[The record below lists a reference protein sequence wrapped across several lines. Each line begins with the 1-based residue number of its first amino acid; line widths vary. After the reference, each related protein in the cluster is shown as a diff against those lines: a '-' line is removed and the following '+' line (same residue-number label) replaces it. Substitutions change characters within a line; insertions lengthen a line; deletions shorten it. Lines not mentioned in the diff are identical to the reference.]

1 MGLHHQRGR
10 RAEVT
15 YIRKIEDWRA
25 SAGLGVIYERLL
37 ETVGTA
43 QFGSAVHDA
52 VMKVTGGARR
62 IYLFEA
68 TSREDS
74 SLQYVFCEP
83 QLEALLPAYSRHYHN
98 TDPVCDAYGA
108 APATND
114 VAVQRVRPIDIASDG
129 FRRRFFQQAGIIER
143 VSIIQRGADT
153 WRVINVARHKS
164 SGVFTDGEIDALVG
178 LAFLALPML
187 PLNRQRAEARLP
199 TATYVEC
206 RLRHLFPGLT
216 RREQEVCAR
225 ASLGMSVEATALD
238 LGIAKTSVM
247 TYRRRSYQRLRITSV
262 QELCALVAHAPSRH

>member
-1 MGLHHQRGR
+1 
-10 RAEVT
+10 
-15 YIRKIEDWRA
+15 
-25 SAGLGVIYERLL
+25 
-37 ETVGTA
+37 
-43 QFGSAVHDA
+43 
-52 VMKVTGGARR
+52 
-62 IYLFEA
+62 
-68 TSREDS
+68 
-74 SLQYVFCEP
+74 
-83 QLEALLPAYSRHYHN
+83 
-98 TDPVCDAYGA
+98 CDAYGA

-225 ASLGMSVEATALD
+225 A
-238 LGIAKTSVM
+238 
-247 TYRRRSYQRLRITSV
+247 
-262 QELCALVAHAPSRH
+262 

>member
-1 MGLHHQRGR
+1 M
-10 RAEVT
+10 A

-25 SAGLGVIYERLL
+25 SAGLGVIYEQLL

-62 IYLFEA
+62 MYLFEA

-108 APATND
+108 LPETND
-114 VAVQRVRPIDIASDG
+114 VAVQRVRPNDIACDG
-129 FRRRFFQQAGIIER
+129 FRRRFFQQPGIIER
-143 VSIIQRGADT
+143 VSIIQRGADA
-153 WRVINVARHKS
+153 WRVINVSRHKS
-164 SGVFTDGEIDALVG
+164 TGMFTDGEIDALVG

-187 PLNRQRAEARLP
+187 PLNRRRAEARPP
-199 TATYVEC
+199 TASYVEC
-206 RLRHLFPGLT
+206 RLRHLFPDLT

-225 ASLGMSVEATALD
+225 ASMGMSVEATALD

-262 QELCALVAHAPSRH
+262 QELCALVAH